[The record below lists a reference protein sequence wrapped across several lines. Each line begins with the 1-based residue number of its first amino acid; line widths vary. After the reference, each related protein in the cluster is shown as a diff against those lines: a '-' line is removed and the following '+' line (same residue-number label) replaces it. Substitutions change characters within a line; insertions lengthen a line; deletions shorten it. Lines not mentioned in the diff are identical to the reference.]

1 MEPAGFSL
9 REPERTSPTDVR
21 SGVRI
26 DLTRRPPEIA
36 VGSMATIDTYRPEDA
51 RAIAAMYRRVF
62 GNDEAEGN
70 RLRWDWQ
77 YRRNPNCPP
86 EGPQIWVAREGP
98 TVIGQYATMPVRL
111 VVNGHEISASFGMD
125 VMVVPER
132 QRQGLGEVLFRTWD
146 QHVGAALGLRAPAD
160 LADAPQPVRVGRHA
174 PHRAHRLTREAD
186 GPRRGPY
193 QQLR

>member
-1 MEPAGFSL
+1 
-9 REPERTSPTDVR
+9 
-21 SGVRI
+21 
-26 DLTRRPPEIA
+26 
-36 VGSMATIDTYRPEDA
+36 MATIDAYHPGDE

-77 YRRNPNCPP
+77 YRRNPYCPP

-111 VVNGHEISASFGMD
+111 MVNGQEIGASWGMD
-125 VMVVPER
+125 VMVAPER

-146 QHVGAALGLRAPAD
+146 QHVGASLGLGQSASSFRLFQKLRWPNVG
-160 LADAPQPVRVGRHA
+160 PVPCLVK
-174 PHRAHRLTREAD
+174 PLTRRAVRQ
-186 GPRRGPY
+186 PNWPMPLNRFVSAVTLPF
-193 QQLR
+193 